1 MGLTFT
7 NLALMF
13 SLSSVP
19 SAPYVLSAL
28 QGPDFFAPY
37 LLQEK
42 KEEAKPSSQDL
53 ANTLYDKMR
62 RKDDILVLF
71 FESYG
76 EIDKGFYVEKNLSRE
91 ENCLIFHADN
101 QRNGKTAVIKTL
113 RDFSAIESVTLKKV
127 KGSNVIKEEYVS
139 PDDKDALL
147 LYQRMLEASVGYI
160 DQAEITRHPSVGN
173 FAKYNGFIKDEEF
186 VLSLENLITKTRI

>member
-1 MGLTFT
+1 MGLTLT

-13 SLSSVP
+13 SLSSAPAVP
-19 SAPYVLSAL
+19 SAL
-28 QGPDFFAPY
+28 QGPDFFTPY
-37 LLQEK
+37 FLQEK
-42 KEEAKPSSQDL
+42 TEEAKPSSQDL
-53 ANTLYDKMR
+53 ANALYDKMR

-76 EIDKGFYVEKNLSRE
+76 EKDKGFYVEKNLSRE
-91 ENCLIFHADN
+91 ENCLIFHADD

-113 RDFSAIESVTLKKV
+113 RDFSAIDSVTLKKV
-127 KGSNVIKEEYVS
+127 NGGKVTKEEYVS

-147 LYQRMLEASVGYI
+147 LYRRMLEASVGYI
-160 DQAEITRHPSVGN
+160 DQAEITKHPSVGN

-186 VLSLENLITKTRI
+186 VLSLENLITKTRL